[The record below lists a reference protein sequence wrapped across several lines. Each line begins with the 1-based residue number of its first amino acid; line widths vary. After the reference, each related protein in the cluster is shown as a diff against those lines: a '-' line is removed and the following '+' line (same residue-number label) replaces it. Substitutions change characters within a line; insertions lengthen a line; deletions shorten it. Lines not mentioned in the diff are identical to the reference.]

1 MVGSA
6 HVRDAPWQMAE
17 RLQHISTMGFTAVE
31 LMPIHE
37 FNELEYYSLNPS
49 TGEHRFNFWGYST
62 VRQTAHT
69 QTSHPEGGG
78 LNTRRIILSGRS
90 SLSPG
95 KRLDHQR
102 SSRHAMVPLKSIL

>member
-69 QTSHPEGGG
+69 QTSP
-78 LNTRRIILSGRS
+78 S
-90 SLSPG
+90 
-95 KRLDHQR
+95 
-102 SSRHAMVPLKSIL
+102 